1 MKGEL
6 SVVSKQKQ
14 YSSNK
19 VPILVEGDIA
29 TDMEEVKK
37 FLHILI
43 LDGYKQLSSNAD
55 LCQSVLPLL
64 LQNLFRLGIRWDLF
78 PHKRWKNN
86 TIYYYIDPIYG
97 KFESSYRQCH
107 ILRC

>member
-37 FLHILI
+37 FLHIMI
-43 LDGYKQLSSNAD
+43 LDGYKISISTLSQETLA
-55 LCQSVLPLL
+55 
-64 LQNLFRLGIRWDLF
+64 
-78 PHKRWKNN
+78 H
-86 TIYYYIDPIYG
+86 
-97 KFESSYRQCH
+97 
-107 ILRC
+107 

>member
-6 SVVSKQKQ
+6 NVVSKQKQ

-29 TDMEEVKK
+29 TDIEEVKK

-43 LDGYKQLSSNAD
+43 LDGYKTLSSNAD
-55 LCQSVLPLL
+55 L
-64 LQNLFRLGIRWDLF
+64 
-78 PHKRWKNN
+78 
-86 TIYYYIDPIYG
+86 
-97 KFESSYRQCH
+97 
-107 ILRC
+107 

>member
-43 LDGYKQLSSNAD
+43 LDDYKKARTLIFDNHYFRFYYRT
-55 LCQSVLPLL
+55 CFGWVSVGT
-64 LQNLFRLGIRWDLF
+64 FFHTRDG
-78 PHKRWKNN
+78 K
-86 TIYYYIDPIYG
+86 TIQ
-97 KFESSYRQCH
+97 FTTT
-107 ILRC
+107 

>member
-37 FLHILI
+37 FLHIMI
-43 LDGYKQLSSNAD
+43 LDGYKKVERWSLTITTSAFITELVSAGYPLGPFSTQEMEKQYN
-55 LCQSVLPLL
+55 LL
-64 LQNLFRLGIRWDLF
+64 LHRSDIW
-78 PHKRWKNN
+78 
-86 TIYYYIDPIYG
+86 
-97 KFESSYRQCH
+97 
-107 ILRC
+107 

>member
-14 YSSNK
+14 YSSDK

-43 LDGYKQLSSNAD
+43 LDGYKNKLE
-55 LCQSVLPLL
+55 
-64 LQNLFRLGIRWDLF
+64 R
-78 PHKRWKNN
+78 
-86 TIYYYIDPIYG
+86 
-97 KFESSYRQCH
+97 
-107 ILRC
+107 